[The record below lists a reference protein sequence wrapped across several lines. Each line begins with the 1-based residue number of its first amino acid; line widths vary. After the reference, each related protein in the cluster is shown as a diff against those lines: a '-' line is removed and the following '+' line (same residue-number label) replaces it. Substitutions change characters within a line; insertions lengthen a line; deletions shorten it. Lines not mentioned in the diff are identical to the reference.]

1 MCSRLLL
8 VTEEHLCGGRW
19 APALRVSADPMAP
32 LEHFKKHI
40 VQFFFPSSLQLSFK
54 MWARKSWSLYLCL
67 QKLDKTPPPNLYQI
81 LYWKDYTGTMS
92 VMGGEEKKMMQ
103 ENHMCLCV
111 SPQPWS
117 CVLLSPS
124 PHAQLS
130 TDQSLGGNWVP
141 LAISCSFPDSL
152 LSMLPQYYTPQR
164 LRLVCSQS
172 THQ

>member
-1 MCSRLLL
+1 MNTRKFYWCQTFPGLGTGVQRWGNHPGEIAWKSSEGLMCSRLLL

-19 APALRVSADPMAP
+19 APALWVSADPMAP

-40 VQFFFPSSLQLSFK
+40 VQIFFPSSLQLSFK

-67 QKLDKTPPPNLYQI
+67 QKLDKTPPPKLIPNTLLKGLYRNHVC
-81 LYWKDYTGTMS
+81 YGR
-92 VMGGEEKKMMQ
+92 GGKKMMQ

-124 PHAQLS
+124 PH
-130 TDQSLGGNWVP
+130 T
-141 LAISCSFPDSL
+141 
-152 LSMLPQYYTPQR
+152 
-164 LRLVCSQS
+164 
-172 THQ
+172 